1 MTGCA
6 KLSCPTAEASSLPDT
21 ATAKAPTNK
30 APMTGGRRLP
40 QSARTESNKNTATI
54 GAAMATSLC
63 SARTMSRPKRKNTP
77 ATMPMTMGM
86 GKAAIKRL
94 TQPLKPNT
102 STKALVT

>member
-1 MTGCA
+1 
-6 KLSCPTAEASSLPDT
+6 
-21 ATAKAPTNK
+21 
-30 APMTGGRRLP
+30 
-40 QSARTESNKNTATI
+40 
-54 GAAMATSLC
+54 MATSLC

-77 ATMPMTMGM
+77 ATMPMTIGM